1 MLSYCSPC
9 IMEDKECQ
17 NLKNKTH
24 LKPISNTR
32 ITNTTRCTFF
42 LISECIFFFTFIYLF
57 FIFYFILSLLC
68 IFIQTDF
75 GHFHLMLLHTSALQ
89 HLNGKYSTFYYIT
102 IILFFTLRFSMFV
115 WNTLYFSPEVQSV
128 RSLHVLPVF
137 TWVIPGYSSFLP
149 EIHSC
154 RVRLIGNSYL
164 PIGEN
169 VSVNCCLPLCVS
181 LATCIRLW
189 RPWAPS
195 AGEVQWQVLHPKSSQ
210 TLDCAQVKYLL
221 KKFKCPCVPRRTKLR
236 SSLFGVLCCS

>member
-1 MLSYCSPC
+1 MFHLTGTTFTNRGSDCKQSVCGPKSQVFLMLSYCSPC
-9 IMEDKECQ
+9 IMENKECQ

-115 WNTLYFSPEVQSV
+115 
-128 RSLHVLPVF
+128 
-137 TWVIPGYSSFLP
+137 
-149 EIHSC
+149 
-154 RVRLIGNSYL
+154 
-164 PIGEN
+164 
-169 VSVNCCLPLCVS
+169 
-181 LATCIRLW
+181 
-189 RPWAPS
+189 
-195 AGEVQWQVLHPKSSQ
+195 
-210 TLDCAQVKYLL
+210 
-221 KKFKCPCVPRRTKLR
+221 
-236 SSLFGVLCCS
+236 

>member
-1 MLSYCSPC
+1 MH
-9 IMEDKECQ
+9 IFF
-17 NLKNKTH
+17 
-24 LKPISNTR
+24 ISV
-32 ITNTTRCTFF
+32 
-42 LISECIFFFTFIYLF
+42 CIFFFTFIFIYLF
-57 FIFYFILSLLC
+57 FIIYFILSLLC

-115 WNTLYFSPEVQSV
+115 WNTLYFWPEVQSV
-128 RSLHVLPVF
+128 WSLHVLLVF

-169 VSVNCCLPLCVS
+169 VSVNCCLPL
-181 LATCIRLW
+181 W
-189 RPWAPS
+189 RRA
-195 AGEVQWQVLHPKSSQ
+195 
-210 TLDCAQVKYLL
+210 LDCGDPELLQQEKCNGRSFIPRAVKLYLYM
-221 KKFKCPCVPRRTKLR
+221 CT
-236 SSLFGVLCCS
+236 G